1 MSSRIAKRKKADSRP
16 RKVSQVSKTA
26 AEAVYLP
33 AEMWAEIGRH
43 LSALEA
49 VNLAGTIYSLP
60 NRGLPTLV
68 AASIHLRLAK
78 ALKILRMGALNF
90 KLIYSAEKLPDN
102 KFNILHLKHA
112 INLQHYARRPIIQP
126 LWRRNYKE
134 FILDYGDRLLW
145 TCDLKTNVLAV
156 LRVKPSEETCEES
169 EGTSEESEGTCEEQS
184 PRLRSIRELYM
195 FSTRCYSFLEI
206 KFLNPV
212 LTETA
217 LVALNEKGD
226 GVLELINKK
235 HFNQFNATE
244 LNFGNNVRGL
254 DSVFRKFVI
263 YDGRERAEFNIETID
278 IFSGDIFLERS
289 EPEYEQK
296 KLEYIEDDILYGYK
310 DFD

>member
-1 MSSRIAKRKKADSRP
+1 
-16 RKVSQVSKTA
+16 
-26 AEAVYLP
+26 
-33 AEMWAEIGRH
+33 
-43 LSALEA
+43 
-49 VNLAGTIYSLP
+49 
-60 NRGLPTLV
+60 
-68 AASIHLRLAK
+68 
-78 ALKILRMGALNF
+78 
-90 KLIYSAEKLPDN
+90 
-102 KFNILHLKHA
+102 
-112 INLQHYARRPIIQP
+112 
-126 LWRRNYKE
+126 
-134 FILDYGDRLLW
+134 
-145 TCDLKTNVLAV
+145 
-156 LRVKPSEETCEES
+156 
-169 EGTSEESEGTCEEQS
+169 
-184 PRLRSIRELYM
+184 M

-235 HFNQFNATE
+235 HFNQFNAAE